1 MKVLFDT
8 DEIRAEIILTE
19 EENED
24 AGKAVQSLI
33 FGLATI
39 AFSFME
45 ENILSKNYEETKI
58 FVVDMFSE
66 ILNMMIEKDREY
78 TLARAGSAD
87 RELED
92 MVAELRRMMTGEPFS
107 EEEIDNF
114 LDLII
119 RTGSVEEAIRFLM
132 GLEDEEE

>member
-1 MKVLFDT
+1 MAHPWDNISE
-8 DEIRAEIILTE
+8 DECIR
-19 EENED
+19 
-24 AGKAVQSLI
+24 
-33 FGLATI
+33 
-39 AFSFME
+39 
-45 ENILSKNYEETKI
+45 EETKS

>member
-24 AGKAVQSLI
+24 AEKAVQSLI

-39 AFSFME
+39 AFSFMK
-45 ENILSKNYEETKI
+45 ENILSKNYEETKS

-66 ILNMMIEKDREY
+66 ILNMMIEKDREH

-92 MVAELRRMMTGEPFS
+92 MVAELRRMMTGGPFS

>member
-24 AGKAVQSLI
+24 AEKAVQSLI
-33 FGLATI
+33 VGLATI
-39 AFSFME
+39 AFSFMK
-45 ENILSKNYEETKI
+45 ENILSKNYEETKS

-66 ILNMMIEKDREY
+66 ILNMMIEKDREH

-92 MVAELRRMMTGEPFS
+92 MVAELRRMMTGGPFS